1 MNDNELF
8 QALAS
13 PYRREI
19 LVILQGGEL
28 SAGEIAGRLPIS
40 QPSVSRHL
48 DILKHCGLLEAR
60 RHSNQIIYSLSPSAM
75 EEAAAF
81 LDFLS
86 LPGYSK

>member
-1 MNDNELF
+1 MDADYFFYSLS
-8 QALAS
+8 S
-13 PYRREI
+13 PYRRDI
-19 LVILQGGEL
+19 LRLLQNGGC

-60 RHSNQIIYSLSPSAM
+60 RHANQIIYSLSPSAM
-75 EEAAAF
+75 KEAAAF

-86 LPGYSK
+86 PQKPAG